1 MIIGVHALIY
11 SKEPE
16 QVRAFLK
23 DVLEF
28 KPIDIGHGWLIFALP
43 PAELAVHPG
52 EGPGRHELYLMCDDV
67 KALIKKLES
76 KGYET
81 REVQDV
87 GWGLRTAVALPGGDE
102 LGIYGGRLYQRRGS
116 SYVLQAT
123 FGDAKEVPRGLKV
136 PLAKIQ
142 AQDPSKYPGGK
153 ITLPASWKE

>member
-87 GWGLRTAVALPGGDE
+87 GWGLRTAVTVPGGDQ
-102 LGIYGGRLYQRRGS
+102 LGIYEPRHASPIKLKKPR
-116 SYVLQAT
+116 AA
-123 FGDAKEVPRGLKV
+123 AKT
-136 PLAKIQ
+136 
-142 AQDPSKYPGGK
+142 SKK
-153 ITLPASWKE
+153 KSARTKPARAR

>member
-1 MIIGVHALIY
+1 MLGEGEAMIIGVHALIY

-87 GWGLRTAVALPGGDE
+87 GWGLRTAVTLPGGDE
-102 LGIYGGRLYQRRGS
+102 LGIYEPRHASPIKLKKPR
-116 SYVLQAT
+116 AA
-123 FGDAKEVPRGLKV
+123 AKT
-136 PLAKIQ
+136 
-142 AQDPSKYPGGK
+142 SKK
-153 ITLPASWKE
+153 KSARTKPARAR

>member
-1 MIIGVHALIY
+1 MLGEGEAMIIGVHALIY

-43 PAELAVHPG
+43 PAELAVHSG

-87 GWGLRTAVALPGGDE
+87 GWGLRTAVTLPGGDE
-102 LGIYGGRLYQRRGS
+102 LGIYEPRHASPIKLKKPRAPEQNPPAR
-116 SYVLQAT
+116 A
-123 FGDAKEVPRGLKV
+123 EVRS
-136 PLAKIQ
+136 AR
-142 AQDPSKYPGGK
+142 
-153 ITLPASWKE
+153 TLRWNP

>member
-1 MIIGVHALIY
+1 MLGEGEAMIIGVHALIY

-16 QVRAFLK
+16 KVRAFLK
-23 DVLEF
+23 DALEF

-67 KALIKKLES
+67 KALIKMLES

-87 GWGLRTAVALPGGDE
+87 GWGLRTAVTLPGGDE
-102 LGIYGGRLYQRRGS
+102 LGIYEPRHASPIKLKKPR
-116 SYVLQAT
+116 AA
-123 FGDAKEVPRGLKV
+123 AKT
-136 PLAKIQ
+136 
-142 AQDPSKYPGGK
+142 SKK
-153 ITLPASWKE
+153 KSARTKPARAR

>member
-87 GWGLRTAVALPGGDE
+87 GWGLRTAVTLPGGDE
-102 LGIYGGRLYQRRGS
+102 LGIYEPRHASPIKLKKPR
-116 SYVLQAT
+116 AA
-123 FGDAKEVPRGLKV
+123 AKTSKKRSPRT
-136 PLAKIQ
+136 I
-142 AQDPSKYPGGK
+142 
-153 ITLPASWKE
+153 PARAR

>member
-102 LGIYGGRLYQRRGS
+102 LGIYEPRHASPIKLKKPR
-116 SYVLQAT
+116 AA
-123 FGDAKEVPRGLKV
+123 AKT
-136 PLAKIQ
+136 
-142 AQDPSKYPGGK
+142 SKK
-153 ITLPASWKE
+153 KSARTKPARAR

>member
-76 KGYET
+76 KGYKT
-81 REVQDV
+81 RGIQDA
-87 GWGLRTAVALPGGDE
+87 GWGLRTSVTLPGGDQ
-102 LGIYGGRLYQRRGS
+102 LGIYEPRHASPIKLKKPK
-116 SYVLQAT
+116 AA
-123 FGDAKEVPRGLKV
+123 AKT
-136 PLAKIQ
+136 AKKKT
-142 AQDPSKYPGGK
+142 AKTK
-153 ITLPASWKE
+153 PARAR

>member
-1 MIIGVHALIY
+1 MIIGVHALIH

-87 GWGLRTAVALPGGDE
+87 GWGLRTAVTLPGGDE
-102 LGIYGGRLYQRRGS
+102 LGIYEPRHASPIKLKKPR
-116 SYVLQAT
+116 AA
-123 FGDAKEVPRGLKV
+123 AKT
-136 PLAKIQ
+136 
-142 AQDPSKYPGGK
+142 SKK
-153 ITLPASWKE
+153 KSARTKPARAR

>member
-28 KPIDIGHGWLIFALP
+28 KLIDIGHGWLIFALP

-87 GWGLRTAVALPGGDE
+87 GWGLRTAVTLPGGDE
-102 LGIYGGRLYQRRGS
+102 LGIYEPRHASPIKLKKAG
-116 SYVLQAT
+116 AA
-123 FGDAKEVPRGLKV
+123 AKTAKKNSPKQN
-136 PLAKIQ
+136 PLARTEARSVRTPKRN
-142 AQDPSKYPGGK
+142 S
-153 ITLPASWKE
+153 

>member
-52 EGPGRHELYLMCDDV
+52 EGPGRHELYLMCGDV

-87 GWGLRTAVALPGGDE
+87 GWGLRTAVTLPGGDE
-102 LGIYGGRLYQRRGS
+102 LGIYEPRHASPIKLKKPR
-116 SYVLQAT
+116 AA
-123 FGDAKEVPRGLKV
+123 AKT
-136 PLAKIQ
+136 
-142 AQDPSKYPGGK
+142 SKK
-153 ITLPASWKE
+153 KSARTKPARAR

>member
-67 KALIKKLES
+67 KALSKKLES

-87 GWGLRTAVALPGGDE
+87 GWGLRTAVTLPGGDE
-102 LGIYGGRLYQRRGS
+102 LGIYEPRHASPIKLKKPR
-116 SYVLQAT
+116 AA
-123 FGDAKEVPRGLKV
+123 AKT
-136 PLAKIQ
+136 
-142 AQDPSKYPGGK
+142 SKK
-153 ITLPASWKE
+153 RSARTKPARAR

>member
-52 EGPGRHELYLMCDDV
+52 EGAGRHELYLMCDDV
-67 KALIKKLES
+67 DAFVTQMKKARVAC
-76 KGYET
+76 GP
-81 REVQDV
+81 VQNL
-87 GWGLRTAVALPGGDE
+87 GWGMLTQLTLPGGGK
-102 LGIYGGRLYQRRGS
+102 LGVYQPRHARPEAMS
-116 SYVLQAT
+116 ITRKA
-123 FGDAKEVPRGLKV
+123 AKKK
-136 PLAKIQ
+136 AKKARQ
-142 AQDPSKYPGGK
+142 SAP
-153 ITLPASWKE
+153 

>member
-87 GWGLRTAVALPGGDE
+87 GWGLRTAVTLPGGDE
-102 LGIYGGRLYQRRGS
+102 LGIYEPRHASPIKLKKPR
-116 SYVLQAT
+116 AA
-123 FGDAKEVPRGLKV
+123 AKT
-136 PLAKIQ
+136 
-142 AQDPSKYPGGK
+142 SKK
-153 ITLPASWKE
+153 RSARTKPARAR

>member
-87 GWGLRTAVALPGGDE
+87 GWGLRTAVTLPGGDE
-102 LGIYGGRLYQRRGS
+102 LGIYEPRHASPIKLKKPR
-116 SYVLQAT
+116 AA
-123 FGDAKEVPRGLKV
+123 AKT
-136 PLAKIQ
+136 
-142 AQDPSKYPGGK
+142 SKK
-153 ITLPASWKE
+153 KSARTKPARAR

>member
-87 GWGLRTAVALPGGDE
+87 GWGLRTAVTLPGGDE
-102 LGIYGGRLYQRRGS
+102 LGIYEPRHASPIKLKKPRAAAKTS
-116 SYVLQAT
+116 KKKSAT
-123 FGDAKEVPRGLKV
+123 TK
-136 PLAKIQ
+136 
-142 AQDPSKYPGGK
+142 
-153 ITLPASWKE
+153 PARAR

>member
-52 EGPGRHELYLMCDDV
+52 EGPGRHQLYLMCDDV

-87 GWGLRTAVALPGGDE
+87 GWGLRTAVTLPGGDE
-102 LGIYGGRLYQRRGS
+102 LGIYEPRHASPIKLKKPR
-116 SYVLQAT
+116 AA
-123 FGDAKEVPRGLKV
+123 AKT
-136 PLAKIQ
+136 
-142 AQDPSKYPGGK
+142 SKK
-153 ITLPASWKE
+153 KSARTKPARAR

>member
-23 DVLEF
+23 DVLEL

-87 GWGLRTAVALPGGDE
+87 GWGLRTAVTLPGGDE
-102 LGIYGGRLYQRRGS
+102 LGIYEPRHASPIKLKKPR
-116 SYVLQAT
+116 AA
-123 FGDAKEVPRGLKV
+123 AKT
-136 PLAKIQ
+136 
-142 AQDPSKYPGGK
+142 SKK
-153 ITLPASWKE
+153 KSARTKPARAR

>member
-1 MIIGVHALIY
+1 MIIGVHALVY

-87 GWGLRTAVALPGGDE
+87 GWGLRTAVTLPGGDE
-102 LGIYGGRLYQRRGS
+102 LGIYEPRHASPIKLKKPR
-116 SYVLQAT
+116 AA
-123 FGDAKEVPRGLKV
+123 AKT
-136 PLAKIQ
+136 
-142 AQDPSKYPGGK
+142 SKK
-153 ITLPASWKE
+153 RSARTKPARAR